1 MPPDSPPAES
11 TRVVVVDGL
20 RIACRVRGALDGNRP
35 IVVVLHG
42 WGASAAAVASIQACL
57 AASHDSV
64 APDLPGFGA
73 SDPVP
78 AVWGSEEYLATITR
92 LLDQLGVRRAS
103 FVGHSRGGHFAF
115 AFAARNP
122 DRVDRLVLIDS
133 AGIRGRRNAAYR
145 ARVLAFKAGRR
156 VLQSRPLAG
165 ARGAPLR
172 ALFERRF
179 GSDDYRAA
187 SGPLR
192 GTLVRLVNE
201 DARHLLSSVRAPTL
215 LIWGERDDAT
225 PLVDG
230 QLMERLIPD
239 AGLVVFPGAGH
250 FSYADDPGRFCRVVS
265 HFLRPS

>member
-1 MPPDSPPAES
+1 MTANPPAAERS
-11 TRVVVVDGL
+11 REVVIDGL
-20 RIACRVRGALDGNRP
+20 RIACRTRGALDGTRP
-35 IVVVLHG
+35 IAVVLHG
-42 WGASAAAVASIQACL
+42 WGASSAAVASIQACL
-57 AASHDSV
+57 ADSHDSV

-73 SDPVP
+73 SDPLP
-78 AVWGSEEYLATITR
+78 AVWGSEEYLAIITA
-92 LLDQLGVRRAS
+92 LLDQLGIRRANLL
-103 FVGHSRGGHFAF
+103 GHSRGGHFAF
-115 AFAARNP
+115 AFAARHP

-133 AGIRGRRNAAYR
+133 AGIRGRRGAAYQ

-165 ARGAPLR
+165 PRGAPLR

-179 GSDDYRAA
+179 GSADYRAA
-187 SGPLR
+187 CGPLR
-192 GTLVRLVNE
+192 GTLVRLVND
-201 DARHLLSSVRAPTL
+201 DARHLLPNVQAPTL
-215 LIWGERDDAT
+215 LIWGELDDAT

>member
-1 MPPDSPPAES
+1 MPADPPPAE
-11 TRVVVVDGL
+11 TLRDVVVDSL
-20 RIACRVRGALDGNRP
+20 RVVCRVRGTLDGSRP
-35 IVVVLHG
+35 IAVVLHG
-42 WGASAAAVASIQACL
+42 WGASSAAVTSIQACL
-57 AASHDSV
+57 ADSHDSV

-73 SDPVP
+73 SDPLP
-78 AVWGSEEYLATITR
+78 TVWGSEQYLASITQ

-115 AFAARNP
+115 AFAARHP
-122 DRVDRLVLIDS
+122 DRVDRLVLVDS
-133 AGIRGRRNAAYR
+133 AGLRGRRGAAYR

-156 VLQSRPLAG
+156 VLRSRPLVG
-165 ARGAPLR
+165 PRGAPLR

-187 SGPLR
+187 TGHQR

-201 DARHLLSSVRAPTL
+201 DASHLLPRVQAPTL

-225 PLVDG
+225 PLADG

-265 HFLRPS
+265 HFLRRP

>member
-1 MPPDSPPAES
+1 M
-11 TRVVVVDGL
+11 RQVVVDGL
-20 RIACRVRGALDGNRP
+20 RVACRIRGTLDGSRP

-42 WGASAAAVASIQACL
+42 WGASSAVVASIQACL
-57 AASHDSV
+57 AESHDSV
-64 APDLPGFGA
+64 APDLPGFGE
-73 SDPVP
+73 SDPLP
-78 AVWGSEEYLATITR
+78 AVWGSEEYLGCLTR
-92 LLDQLGVRRAS
+92 LLDQLGVQRVS
-103 FVGHSRGGHFAF
+103 FVGHSRGGHFSF
-115 AFAARNP
+115 AFAARHP

-133 AGIRGRRNAAYR
+133 AGIRGRRGAAYQ
-145 ARVLAFKAGRR
+145 ARVLAFRAGRR
-156 VLQSRPLAG
+156 VLRSRPLAG
-165 ARGAPLR
+165 PRGAPLR

-201 DARHLLSSVRAPTL
+201 DARHLLPAVKAPTL
-215 LIWGERDDAT
+215 LIWGELDDAT

-265 HFLRPS
+265 HFLR

>member
-1 MPPDSPPAES
+1 MPAELPPAE
-11 TRVVVVDGL
+11 TVREVVVDGL
-20 RIACRVRGALDGNRP
+20 RIACRVRGALDGARP

-42 WGASAAAVASIQACL
+42 WGASSAAVASIQACL
-57 AASHDSV
+57 ADSHDSV

-73 SDPVP
+73 SDPLP
-78 AVWGSEEYLATITR
+78 AVWGSAEYLASITR

-103 FVGHSRGGHFAF
+103 FVGHSRGGHFAV
-115 AFAARNP
+115 AFAARHP
-122 DRVDRLVLIDS
+122 DRVERLVLIDS
-133 AGIRGRRNAAYR
+133 AGIRGRRGAAYQ

-165 ARGAPLR
+165 QRGAPLR

-179 GSDDYRAA
+179 GSADYRAA

-201 DARHLLSSVRAPTL
+201 DARHLLPRVQAPTL
-215 LIWGERDDAT
+215 LIWGDLDDAT

-265 HFLRPS
+265 HFLRAP

>member
-1 MPPDSPPAES
+1 MPATVPPADEI
-11 TRVVVVDGL
+11 RDVVVDGL
-20 RIACRVRGALDGNRP
+20 RIACRVRGALDGSRP
-35 IVVVLHG
+35 IMVVLHG
-42 WGASAAAVASIQACL
+42 WGASSAAVASIQACL
-57 AASHDSV
+57 ADSHDSL

-78 AVWGSEEYLATITR
+78 AVWGSTEYLSVIAK
-92 LLDQLGVRRAS
+92 LLDQLGIRRAS

-115 AFAARNP
+115 AFAAHHP
-122 DRVDRLVLIDS
+122 DRVERLVLVDS
-133 AGIRGRRNAAYR
+133 AGLRGRRGAAYQ

-156 VLQSRPLAG
+156 VLGSRPLAG
-165 ARGAPLR
+165 PRGAPLR

-201 DARHLLSSVRAPTL
+201 DDRHLLPRIQAPTL
-215 LIWGERDDAT
+215 LIWGELDDST

-265 HFLRPS
+265 HFLRSP